1 MRWAFGTQER
11 SSRFEGVVVSGAEQG
26 FGRGI
31 PEPFAGAEAR
41 AKNLPV
47 YWPGFD
53 RQEETLRL
61 QFSALRLEQ
70 MTEWEWGAW
79 GAVEGSGGE

>member
-1 MRWAFGTQER
+1 M
-11 SSRFEGVVVSGAEQG
+11 SGAEQG

-31 PEPFAGAEAR
+31 PEPFAGAAAI
-41 AKNLPV
+41 AKNSTV

-70 MTEWEWGAW
+70 MTEWEWRAW
-79 GAVEGSGGE
+79 ALWRALAGNRV